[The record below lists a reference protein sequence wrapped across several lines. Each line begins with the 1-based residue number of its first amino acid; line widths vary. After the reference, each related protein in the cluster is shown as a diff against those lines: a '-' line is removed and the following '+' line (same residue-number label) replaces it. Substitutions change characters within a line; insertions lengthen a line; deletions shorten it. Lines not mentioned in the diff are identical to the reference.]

1 MEINIFTSWWCGDDK
16 EMYKKVCCR
25 AKLLLGSVVK
35 LDKASAHTY
44 NGDFGA
50 IHIGYVFILFR
61 IAFRVSTKTEL
72 SVKVR
77 T

>member
-1 MEINIFTSWWCGDDK
+1 MTI
-16 EMYKKVCCR
+16 KKCTKKCAAR

-35 LDKASAHTY
+35 LDKASVYTY

-50 IHIGYVFILFR
+50 IHIGYVFVLFR
-61 IAFRVSTKTEL
+61 IAFRVGTKTEL

-77 T
+77 R

>member
-16 EMYKKVCCR
+16 EMYKKVCCM
-25 AKLLLGSVVK
+25 LGSVVK
-35 LDKASAHTY
+35 LDRTSVYTY

-50 IHIGYVFILFR
+50 IHIGYVFVLFR
-61 IAFRVSTKTEL
+61 IAFRVGTKTEL
-72 SVKVR
+72 SVKVG

>member
-1 MEINIFTSWWCGDDK
+1 MTI
-16 EMYKKVCCR
+16 KKCTKKCAAR

-35 LDKASAHTY
+35 LDKASVYTY

-61 IAFRVSTKTEL
+61 IAFRIGTKTEL
-72 SVKVR
+72 FVKVR
-77 T
+77 R

>member
-1 MEINIFTSWWCGDDK
+1 MTI
-16 EMYKKVCCR
+16 KKCTKKCAAR

-35 LDKASAHTY
+35 LDKAYTY

-50 IHIGYVFILFR
+50 IHIGYVFVLFR
-61 IAFRVSTKTEL
+61 IAFRVGTKTEL

-77 T
+77 R